1 MMRAPLAQRVS
12 DRDGT
17 AVDVGLGQIG
27 AGVLCPGHCQ
37 VLRDPADSSITVGVK
52 RYRTKTETHVYLYLS
67 DRIERLIY
75 NFPVL
80 ISSTIFRM
88 GVWFSG

>member
-1 MMRAPLAQRVS
+1 MSADSNGA
-12 DRDGT
+12 
-17 AVDVGLGQIG
+17 AVDVGLGQIRP
-27 AGVLCPGHCQ
+27 GVFRPGPCQ

-52 RYRTKTETHVYLYLS
+52 RHRTKTETHVYLYLS

-80 ISSTIFRM
+80 ISSPIFRI